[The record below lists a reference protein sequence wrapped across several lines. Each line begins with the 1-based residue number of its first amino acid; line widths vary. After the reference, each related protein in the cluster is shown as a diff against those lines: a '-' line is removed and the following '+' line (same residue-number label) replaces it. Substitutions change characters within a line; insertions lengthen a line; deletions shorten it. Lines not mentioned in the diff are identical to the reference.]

1 MGVRTHFRILWR
13 NTATQ
18 EVTVQSAVNT
28 SESDM
33 YYTFPVPSLERGE
46 YEYFVI
52 ADGGE
57 LEVKTNDIRRSTIDG
72 EQVLIYDRGLAQVG
86 ELSRKDETYNIVKT
100 YEQYTGE
107 ENAAE

>member
-1 MGVRTHFRILWR
+1 M
-13 NTATQ
+13 
-18 EVTVQSAVNT
+18 QSAVNT